1 MSEHVSKYIQEVAIP
16 MREIFKDMAK
26 YTPSKVFGLLGNTVL
41 VPVYTN
47 LLSKEEYG
55 IYVVSVAVLS
65 FLCILFSDW
74 VGLSGLR
81 FFREHQLQDKI
92 SKYLSILVMLLTTN
106 IVLLF
111 LVAFIFRNN
120 FYEFF
125 KIEPSLFMGIV
136 FLTIPV
142 AIRALLFQILRAQI
156 KPSAFT
162 ISTIINQIM
171 TICISVLI
179 IKYLHLGGVSI
190 LWGMAIS
197 ISLIDLLLIYQ
208 SNILKYFKLEPVSLP
223 TLLSIIKYG
232 VPIAIASI
240 SMWIITKSNTLILQ
254 HLKGFEEAGIVGVGY
269 SLTFPILMTLF
280 SILTVASFPRI
291 INLYE
296 DKKDVRPIISK
307 MTGYYLLVSLPLV
320 VLSIIY
326 AKDIT
331 MLANAKFQEAY
342 VLIPYLSVACFF
354 LALAEYTTMQYLLC
368 KKTYI
373 NTIIKVISG
382 IIGVGLNYLFIV
394 KMGVI
399 GAGIATMLTNLLYF
413 LLSVIVVMP
422 GLNWQIPYTRILQII
437 ISLIPMGAFCY
448 FFKYSTS
455 IHPWGQMALLLII
468 YCTTFLFVKSLID
481 ESHGMDR
488 RH

>member
-1 MSEHVSKYIQEVAIP
+1 MSWHTIPTAIP
-16 MREIFKDMAK
+16 LMA
-26 YTPSKVFGLLGNTVL
+26 
-41 VPVYTN
+41 
-47 LLSKEEYG
+47 
-55 IYVVSVAVLS
+55 
-65 FLCILFSDW
+65 
-74 VGLSGLR
+74 
-81 FFREHQLQDKI
+81 
-92 SKYLSILVMLLTTN
+92 
-106 IVLLF
+106 
-111 LVAFIFRNN
+111 
-120 FYEFF
+120 
-125 KIEPSLFMGIV
+125 
-136 FLTIPV
+136 
-142 AIRALLFQILRAQI
+142 
-156 KPSAFT
+156 
-162 ISTIINQIM
+162 
-171 TICISVLI
+171 
-179 IKYLHLGGVSI
+179 
-190 LWGMAIS
+190 
-197 ISLIDLLLIYQ
+197 
-208 SNILKYFKLEPVSLP
+208 
-223 TLLSIIKYG
+223 
-232 VPIAIASI
+232 
-240 SMWIITKSNTLILQ
+240 
-254 HLKGFEEAGIVGVGY
+254 
-269 SLTFPILMTLF
+269 
-280 SILTVASFPRI
+280 
-291 INLYE
+291 
-296 DKKDVRPIISK
+296 VRVPIISK

-382 IIGVGLNYLFIV
+382 IIGIGLNYLFIV

>member
-1 MSEHVSKYIQEVAIP
+1 MSEHVNKYISEVALP

-26 YTPSKVFGLLGNTVL
+26 YTPSKLCGLLGNTIL

-47 LLSKEEYG
+47 LLSREEYG
-55 IYVVSVAVLS
+55 VYTVSVAVLS

-81 FFREHQLQDKI
+81 FFREHQLQNQI

-106 IVLLF
+106 ITLLF
-111 LVAFIFRNN
+111 IVAFIFRHN

-125 KIEPSLFMGIV
+125 KIPPSLFMGIV

-171 TICISVLI
+171 TISISVLI

-208 SNILKYFKLEPVSLP
+208 SNILKYFKLEPISWD
-223 TLLSIIKYG
+223 TLKSIFKYG
-232 VPIAIASI
+232 IPIAIASA
-240 SMWIITKSNTLILQ
+240 SMWCITKSNTLITQQLE
-254 HLKGFEEAGIVGVGY
+254 GFESASIVGVGY
-269 SLTFPILMTLF
+269 SLTFPILMTF
-280 SILTVASFPRI
+280 FAIFTIASFPRI
-291 INLYE
+291 INMYE
-296 DKKDVRPIISK
+296 DRRDVRPIISK
-307 MTGYYLLVSLPLV
+307 ITGYFLLVAMPLV
-320 VLSIIY
+320 ALSAVY

-331 MLANAKFQEAY
+331 LLANAKFQEAY
-342 VLIPYLSVACFF
+342 VLIPYLASACFF
-354 LALAEYTTMQYLLC
+354 LSLAEYTTMQYLLS

-373 NTIIKVISG
+373 NTIIKVVSG
-382 IIGVGLNYLFIV
+382 LIGVALNYILIL
-394 KMGVI
+394 KMGVV
-399 GAGIATMLTNLLYF
+399 GSGIATLIANILYF
-413 LLSVIVVMP
+413 ALSLIIVMP
-422 GLNWQIPYTRILQII
+422 NLEWKVPYFRLMQIVITFIPVSGL
-437 ISLIPMGAFCY
+437 CY
-448 FFKYSTS
+448 LLKTNTN
-455 IHPWGQMALLLII
+455 IHPWIQMSILLISYFAVFCI
-468 YCTTFLFVKSLID
+468 VRLFKKD
-481 ESHGMDR
+481 DR
-488 RH
+488 YVI